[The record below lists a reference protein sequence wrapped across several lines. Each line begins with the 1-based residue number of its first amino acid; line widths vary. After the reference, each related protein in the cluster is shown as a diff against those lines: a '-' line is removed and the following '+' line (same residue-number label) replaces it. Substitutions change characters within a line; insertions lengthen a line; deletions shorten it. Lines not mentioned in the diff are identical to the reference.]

1 MGDDG
6 DGKVIEMKR
15 SAISDILADDADPV
29 TDLMPPELREW
40 AATRS
45 AEPKRHDADQARR
58 HGYGLARPAAPGNK
72 PEEDDGAA
80 VAPEKLTPLPSP
92 GSPYEEPHSRL
103 ANRPLT
109 MIFFLADEQLPR
121 GFSYPSLEQVWMAAP
136 AKPGGSPALM
146 LRFNGSVI
154 TEVRIDGRDPLR
166 LCDTIGRHL
175 VHWVRQ
181 HPGGKDDGR
190 AAVFIRQIT
199 ITVIER

>member
-1 MGDDG
+1 MDDDG
-6 DGKVIEMKR
+6 DGKVIEMKH
-15 SAISDILADDADPV
+15 SAISDILAEDNDPV

-40 AATRS
+40 AAKAA
-45 AEPKRHDADQARR
+45 AEPKRYEADQQRR
-58 HGYGLARPAAPGNK
+58 QGHGLARPPAPGNK
-72 PEEDDGAA
+72 PAEDDAAA
-80 VAPEKLTPLPSP
+80 VAPEKLAPLPSP

-109 MIFFLADEQLPR
+109 IIFFLPEEQLPR
-121 GFSYPSLEQVWMAAP
+121 GFSYSGMEQVWMAEP
-136 AKPGGSPALM
+136 ARPGESPDLM

-154 TEVRIDGRDPLR
+154 TEVRIEGRNLLR

-181 HPGGKDDGR
+181 HPSGKDDGR
-190 AAVFIRQIT
+190 AAVFIRRIT